1 MTSGWSELSRLSTV
15 IGRTGSVSIFFL
27 SPFLK
32 IRNCG
37 FEQLILVQEVGVF
50 SVCLVACLFI
60 NSPKGF
66 SQGSLHLNREWG
78 RGAIC
83 SEVCQIG

>member
-50 SVCLVACLFI
+50 SVCLVA
-60 NSPKGF
+60 
-66 SQGSLHLNREWG
+66 
-78 RGAIC
+78 
-83 SEVCQIG
+83 

>member
-15 IGRTGSVSIFFL
+15 IGRTGSISTFFFL

-50 SVCLVACLFI
+50 SVCLVACLLIHQRVFHKAACI
-60 NSPKGF
+60 
-66 SQGSLHLNREWG
+66 
-78 RGAIC
+78 
-83 SEVCQIG
+83 

>member
-1 MTSGWSELSRLSTV
+1 MTSGWSELSRQSTV
-15 IGRTGSVSIFFL
+15 IGRTGSVSIFFFFW

-50 SVCLVACLFI
+50 SVCLVACLLIHQRVFHKAACI
-60 NSPKGF
+60 
-66 SQGSLHLNREWG
+66 
-78 RGAIC
+78 
-83 SEVCQIG
+83 